1 MPIAFVR
8 LPATLQQLAIGKTT
22 LYARIAKGTFPPP
35 VKFSERV
42 SAWPQH
48 EVDAV
53 LRALLRSASEEELK
67 ELVAHLIRLWNWDV
81 GAEFRISIKKP
92 ELQGLRP

>member
-35 VKFSERV
+35 VKFRRV
-42 SAWPQH
+42 LQI
-48 EVDAV
+48 
-53 LRALLRSASEEELK
+53 ALLPSKADFI
-67 ELVAHLIRLWNWDV
+67 HLEGLC
-81 GAEFRISIKKP
+81 GATKST
-92 ELQGLRP
+92 